1 MRVYKKL
8 LYLLSSYELKKFT
21 LLVIMMMVMALLDVI
36 GVASILP
43 FVAILTNPSVI
54 DTNILLN
61 NLFHL
66 LKNIGVETQEEFL
79 FTFGV
84 IVLLLLI
91 FSLTFRAL
99 TTYLTLKFV
108 FMLEHSIGKRLVK
121 RYLYQNYE
129 WLISQHSSDL
139 GKNIL
144 SEVTQVIG
152 NGIRPFMELIS
163 NCILVVSIVI
173 LLILVDS
180 KISFIVILT
189 LGGSYLIIFYF
200 VKKFLQSKGEERF
213 NNNKIRFTSVTEAF
227 NALKEV
233 KFGAFEETY
242 IERFS
247 NSSKIYASTA
257 ASTESIAHLPR
268 FLLEAICFGG
278 ILLTMLYMMRLT
290 GNFNNSLPIISL
302 YIFAGYRLM
311 PSLQQIYRCVAKL
324 TFIGPSIEKL
334 FFDLNNL
341 IIPVK
346 NQIDETLTLDKEIK
360 LNNINYYYPE
370 TFKFVLKDTNF
381 IIPARTSVGL
391 IGTTGSGK
399 TTTVDIILG
408 LLWPK
413 KGTLTIDGKIITK
426 NNLRAWQ
433 KLIGYVPQKIYLS
446 DDTVMANIALGEKP
460 ENVDMSMVIKA
471 AKIANIHKLVVD
483 QLPKQ
488 YETNIGENGV
498 RLSGG
503 QRQRIGIA
511 RALYHNPKVLILDEA
526 TSSLD
531 NQTEEEIMNS
541 INLIKKDVTII
552 IIAHRLN
559 SLKHCDLI
567 FKCINGKFEKQ

>member
-1 MRVYKKL
+1 MPIYKKL
-8 LYLLSSYELKKFT
+8 LLLLSPYELKK
-21 LLVIMMMVMALLDVI
+21 LIILVIMMMVMALLDVV

-43 FVAILTNPSVI
+43 FVAVLTNPSII
-54 DTNILLN
+54 DTNILLT
-61 NLFHL
+61 NLQYFL
-66 LKNIGVETQEEFL
+66 SNLGIETQEEFL
-79 FTFGV
+79 FAFGV
-84 IVLLLLI
+84 IVFLLLI
-91 FSLTFRAL
+91 FSLSFRAF
-99 TTYLTLKFV
+99 TTYLTYRFV

-268 FLLEAICFGG
+268 FILEAICFGG

-346 NQIDETLTLDKEIK
+346 NQIDETLTLEKEIK
-360 LNNINYYYPE
+360 LHNINYYYPE

-483 QLPKQ
+483 QLPKK

-541 INLIKKDVTII
+541 INLIKKDATII

-559 SLKHCDLI
+559 SLKHCDFI